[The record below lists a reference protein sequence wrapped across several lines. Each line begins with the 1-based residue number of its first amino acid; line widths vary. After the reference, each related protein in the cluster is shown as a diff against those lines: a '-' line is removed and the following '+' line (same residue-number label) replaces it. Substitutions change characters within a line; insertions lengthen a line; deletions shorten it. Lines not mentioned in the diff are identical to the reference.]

1 MTKLLLVEDKDSLG
15 RMLRE
20 TLEADGY
27 ELDWARSGSEAIRK
41 LQEGRRYG
49 AVLTDLRLPG
59 QDGIEVLRQSKQ
71 IDPECPV
78 LVMTGFGTI
87 ETAVEAMK
95 IGAYD
100 FVQKPLD
107 VDHLLILL
115 RRSQEHRQLRVENLL
130 LKEEVQKKQGFPE
143 IIGQSPEIL
152 AVSEQIR
159 KVAGTD
165 STVLLQGESGT
176 GKELFAR
183 AIRQLSKRVNR
194 PFVAINCAAIPATLI
209 ENELF
214 GHEKGAYT
222 GAGGRQMGKFE
233 LADSG
238 TIFLDEISELELS
251 VQSKILRVL
260 QERKFERVGGVSTID
275 VDIRII
281 CATNR
286 NLHEAVREG
295 RFREDLFYRVNVFP
309 VVIPPLRARRS
320 DIDALSDH
328 FARKFG
334 KEIGKPEVSLSEE
347 ARAAL
352 RNYDWPGN
360 IRELENC
367 IERAVILCEG
377 NRIAPDDLGLHDRS
391 SKRGSVLREW
401 FDFSGSLDETMSRVQ
416 AAVEKMKI
424 EDALRDSSSRTAAA
438 ELLGISY
445 RTLLSKIR
453 EYELGAS
460 DGEDDGT

>member
-27 ELDWARSGSEAIRK
+27 ELEWARSGSEAIRK

-71 IDPECPV
+71 IDSECPV

-100 FVQKPLD
+100 FIQKPLD

-115 RRSQEHRQLRVENLL
+115 KRSQEHRQLRVENLL
-130 LKEEVQKKQGFPE
+130 LKEEAQKKQGFPE
-143 IIGQSPEIL
+143 IIGSSPEIL

-165 STVLLQGESGT
+165 STVLLEGESGT

-222 GAGGRQMGKFE
+222 GAGGRQIGKFE

-251 VQSKILRVL
+251 MQSKLLRVL
-260 QERKFERVGGVSTID
+260 QERKFERVGGVATID

-286 NLHEAVREG
+286 NLSEVVRQG
-295 RFREDLFYRVNVFP
+295 KFREDLYYRINVFP
-309 VVIPPLRARRS
+309 VVVPPLRARRS

-334 KEIGKPEVSLSEE
+334 KEIGKPSVSLTDE

-352 RNYDWPGN
+352 RSYDWPGN

-377 NRIAPDDLGLHDRS
+377 GRIVPNDLGLHDQSSSRS
-391 SKRGSVLREW
+391 SVLKEW
-401 FDFSGSLDETMSRVQ
+401 FDFSGSLEATTSRVQ
-416 AAVEKMKI
+416 AVVEKMKI
-424 EDALRDSSSRTAAA
+424 EDALRESSSRAEAADR
-438 ELLGISY
+438 LGVSY

-453 EYELGAS
+453 EYELGGS
-460 DGEDDGT
+460 EVEDDEK